1 MLTFITL
8 YKNERWAD
16 NCPLVCRQ
24 TTARITML
32 PAPMLV
38 LAASTPALP
47 GCQYR
52 CLCLLQVRQLYF
64 VASMGAF
71 ACCEYATFTWLPA
84 QMLVLAAITPALS
97 GVQHRCLCLMQVC
110 QHYLVSSTDACACCL
125 TRCTKL
131 TVDSH
136 HTPLS
141 IRRHQCRSHPTSQ
154 Q

>member
-1 MLTFITL
+1 MLTLITL

-47 GCQYR
+47 GCQHR

-64 VASMGAF
+64 VVSTGAF
-71 ACCEYATFTWLPA
+71 AALPG
-84 QMLVLAAITPALS
+84 L
-97 GVQHRCLCLMQVC
+97 QHQCLCLLQAC
-110 QHYLVSSTDACACCL
+110 QPYLVASTDACACCL

-154 Q
+154 QTNHSQHKNT